1 MLKKISIS
9 LALCALVAV
18 GMIAWLQSMIPG
30 TEERAALKQSSAA
43 DIPYLQNAIKAD
55 RGRILAV
62 VTSTDTMGESGK
74 STGFELTELA
84 RAYYVFTANGFEVD
98 IASPS
103 GGEPPMVIDGDD
115 MGTYDY
121 AFLNDDEAQA
131 KLANSIPLNEAQSED
146 YAALYFVGGKGAMF
160 DFPDNEEIKTLV
172 ADVYAAGGVIA
183 AVCHGPAALV
193 NVKLHDGTDL
203 LANKRVSS
211 FTNEEELFLIPEARE
226 VFPFLLEDGLV
237 NSGASF
243 EAGPRY
249 LEQVSNDSRIVT
261 GQNPWSVW
269 AMADLTIRELG
280 YEPLP
285 RTVTAEENSVSVLQ
299 AYELEGFGEANSLLK
314 QLKTEPE
321 QSIDRLLIAMH
332 GIVAAMDWELIKLI
346 QLLRLLII
354 AGDENIAALNP
365 VDTLPISYVA

>member
-172 ADVYAAGGVIA
+172 AEVYQAGGVIA
-183 AVCHGPAALV
+183 AVCHCMTVQTCWQTSGSAALPTRR
-193 NVKLHDGTDL
+193 N
-203 LANKRVSS
+203 SS
-211 FTNEEELFLIPEARE
+211 
-226 VFPFLLEDGLV
+226 
-237 NSGASF
+237 SS
-243 EAGPRY
+243 PR
-249 LEQVSNDSRIVT
+249 QGRC
-261 GQNPWSVW
+261 
-269 AMADLTIRELG
+269 
-280 YEPLP
+280 
-285 RTVTAEENSVSVLQ
+285 
-299 AYELEGFGEANSLLK
+299 FHFC
-314 QLKTEPE
+314 LKTVWLKAVPALRP
-321 QSIDRLLIAMH
+321 DRVTLSRSAT
-332 GIVAAMDWELIKLI
+332 I
-346 QLLRLLII
+346 Q
-354 AGDENIAALNP
+354 G
-365 VDTLPISYVA
+365 